1 MASLGPDVYCGQL
14 TIQDNLKVGGAV
26 TSSHKVFGNAL
37 NEGQLHHNGSV
48 FYIKWSAVHQCSHLT
63 TANGVATATWTTTA
77 AHNLQIGDVVH
88 IGKPVGAVVSVHDI
102 PFTELIGT
110 HVVTDVPTATTFTYT
125 TTTPA
130 NADGTVVAGTP
141 HVRIDR
147 YKSID
152 LATNID
158 TWTHG
163 TTVPT
168 PTHTNIENFYF

>member
-1 MASLGPDVYCGQL
+1 MQPSNYR
-14 TIQDNLKVGGAV
+14 KRR
-26 TSSHKVFGNAL
+26 SK
-37 NEGQLHHNGSV
+37 
-48 FYIKWSAVHQCSHLT
+48 
-63 TANGVATATWTTTA
+63 TATWTTTA
-77 AHNLQIGDVVH
+77 AHNLVLGDTVH
-88 IGKPVGAVVSVHDI
+88 MGKPVGSVVSVNDI
-102 PFTELIGT
+102 PFTELTGIN
-110 HVVTDVPTATTFTYT
+110 VVTAVPTTTTFTYT

-163 TTVPT
+163 TTVPA
-168 PTHTNIENFYF
+168 PTHTNTEAFYF